1 MIQLNAREPYS
12 PYIAFDRKRWS
23 ELNGSSSYTLSDQE
37 VDSLRA
43 LNEPLTLQEIEEVYF
58 PLSHLLSIYIEE
70 ASVLHTRAGSF
81 LNDGSRKLP
90 FIIGI
95 AGSVAAG
102 KSTTSRV
109 LQKVLSLGPGKP
121 RVDLVTTDG
130 FLYPNNVLES
140 KGILNRKGFPESYD
154 IRALIRFLAD
164 IKSGKEDV
172 EAPMYSHLEYDIL
185 EEKQLISKPDI
196 VIIEGIN
203 VLQVNLSRQHKGP
216 RIFVSDFF
224 DFSIYVH
231 SSEANLRSWYINRF
245 LSLQKTAFQKK
256 DSYFNKYAD
265 LGHDETVQTAK
276 AIWNEINK
284 PNLLKNI
291 LPTRYRA
298 NLILDKGPDHSVTSV
313 SVRKI

>member
-1 MIQLNAREPYS
+1 MIQLNAEEPYS

-23 ELNGSSSYTLSDQE
+23 ELNGSFSYTLSDQE

-70 ASVLHTRAGSF
+70 ASVLHARAGAF

-130 FLYPNNVLES
+130 FLYPNRVLES

-164 IKSGKEDV
+164 IKSGKEEV
-172 EAPMYSHLEYDIL
+172 EAPMYSHQEYDIL
-185 EEKQLISKPDI
+185 EEKQLISEPDI

-231 SSEANLRSWYINRF
+231 SSESNLRNWYINRF

-256 DSYFNKYAD
+256 IPISISMLN
-265 LGHDETVQTAK
+265 
-276 AIWNEINK
+276 
-284 PNLLKNI
+284 
-291 LPTRYRA
+291 
-298 NLILDKGPDHSVTSV
+298 
-313 SVRKI
+313 